1 MASGLSAVME
11 VVWSAARQE
20 LWALCD
26 NTCGGAAAVLRPS
39 EGAFALSVIVE
50 PPPEMASLNNEGFAL
65 GPSCADGTLAA
76 IWSDDGASA
85 GHVLREATLSCAAI
99 ASTGTSPATPPSTIE
114 RRPNEESPHE
124 NRSAAFFV
132 GLALALGIAFAI
144 ATALVRRRRMRL

>member
-39 EGAFALSVIVE
+39 GGAFALSVIVE
-50 PPPEMASLNNEGFAL
+50 PPPEIASLNNEGFAL
-65 GPSCADGTLAA
+65 GPNCADGTMAA
-76 IWSDDGASA
+76 IWADDGASA

-99 ASTGTSPATPPSTIE
+99 ASTGTSPAAPPSTIE
-114 RRPNEESPHE
+114 SRPNEESPGE
-124 NRSAAFFV
+124 DRSAVFFV
-132 GLALALGIAFAI
+132 GLVLALALAAAS
-144 ATALVRRRRMRL
+144 ATALVRRRRGRR